1 MEAVLQRLPST
12 ADRINFLQ
20 NHGCVDAAARAMVED
35 GRNEEA
41 SNLMRAHGKF
51 VEAIKYS
58 ADPRFVANCWMA
70 AARTASTDNPG
81 ILEML
86 KKAEELYRRCNEQNG
101 QAEAL
106 VMLGKAEE
114 RMERLEEAGKLFN
127 KTQNYCG
134 ACECVAA
141 MFELANGNSPPL
153 SAWIIVRAIE
163 RLVDLINILYK
174 PPAKLQMADEKK
186 LLICEEHFGLFK
198 SDVVNLRLC
207 YTRSGNRFSRKAPDL
222 MAGNTSD
229 IEVMVDITKGRPRI
243 GDHLTDVAISLV
255 HQTRRWLEATLL
267 EHSVCRNHLNGFVCV
282 TSDCKYLHT
291 SDTTDLFN
299 KRFTALLNLV
309 YLDATEGTLAGIT
322 KQRKPKKEAS
332 QIHASTPSCERLY
345 ELLFPATGLRS
356 NKVTYWQLCDLR
368 DCQAVKKCLFSYAET
383 VWRNSGRLSDV
394 DTFLHVFCILELVES
409 PSTLMDW
416 VCQEESTLEKK
427 IKRGKMRNVAAI
439 RLRKDMG
446 LVDNQSFLHLWAVGW
461 RLLRDFG
468 RVVDAGHHIVRRFLS
483 LPAKRAIMFPS
494 IANTV
499 MILEYQL
506 TACLALF
513 ARLKPPHMF
522 PVCLP
527 ASYLATVQLW
537 DDMCCTK
544 QNHYSLYNAVEY
556 EASSNNPQRLMN
568 YAQSLLRYMVN
579 LTCGKVS
586 RDFNVVGD
594 ALHVEESASGDAE
607 RTLVLVLTMLC
618 NCGKGIPFDCDA
630 DLLKSLW
637 EVAPMEAYPDRV
649 KNALEAVKDAVGI
662 RDVVVIL
669 RKLLQSRNEKLFD
682 LGWHNRKLWYD
693 PSWNPSYSPTFYAD
707 LSSLRL
713 HLQTSETSKGTTDEA
728 TEEREDLETL
738 ETPEEIEEHEP
749 DLPQELEEE
758 KRQEREKAERYLAAK
773 KIQEWYRQRREFIRR
788 RDLKRSTSKE
798 ETKDSASRSPEEHF
812 SGFKIDVSACG
823 ICGEDFTKLLEAE
836 EHEPGMESGN
846 IELYKIIVIVR

>member
-12 ADRINFLQ
+12 ADRINFLK

-86 KKAEELYRRCNEQNG
+86 KKAEKLYRRCNEPNG

-114 RMERLEEAGKLFN
+114 RMEHLEEAGKLFN
-127 KTQNYCG
+127 ETQNLCG

-153 SAWIIVRAIE
+153 PAWIIVRAIE

-198 SDVVNLRLC
+198 SDVVNFRLC

-222 MAGNTSD
+222 VPGNTSD
-229 IEVMVDITKGRPRI
+229 TEVMVDITKGRPRI
-243 GDHLTDVAISLV
+243 GDHLTDVAMSLMQ
-255 HQTRRWLEATLL
+255 QTRKWLEAMLL
-267 EHSVCRNHLNGFVCV
+267 EHSVCRNHFNGFTCAA
-282 TSDCKYLHT
+282 SDCKYLHT
-291 SDTTDLFN
+291 SDTADLFN

-309 YLDATEGTLAGIT
+309 YLDATEGTLAGIA
-322 KQRKPKKEAS
+322 KQRKSRKEAS
-332 QIHASTPSCERLY
+332 QIHASKSSCERLY

-356 NKVTYWQLCDLR
+356 NKVTQRQLRDLR
-368 DCQAVKKCLFSYAET
+368 GRQAVMKCLFSYAET
-383 VWRNSGRLSDV
+383 VWKNSGGLSDV
-394 DTFLHVFCILELVES
+394 DIFLHVSCVLELVES
-409 PSTLMDW
+409 PSTLMNW
-416 VCQEESTLEKK
+416 VCQEESALEKK
-427 IKRGKMRNVAAI
+427 VKRDKMRNVDAM
-439 RLRKDMG
+439 RMRKDMG
-446 LVDNQSFLHLWAVGW
+446 LVDNQSNQRNQSFFHWWEDGR

-468 RVVDAGHHIVRRFLS
+468 RVVDAAHNIVRRFLS

-506 TACLALF
+506 TACLALY
-513 ARLKPPHMF
+513 ARLRPPHMS

-537 DDMCCTK
+537 DDVRCTT
-544 QNHYSLYNAVEY
+544 QNHYSLYDAVEY
-556 EASSNNPQRLMN
+556 KVSSDNPQRLMN
-568 YAQSLLRYMVN
+568 RAQSLLRYMVD

-586 RDFNVVGD
+586 SNFNVVGD
-594 ALHVEESASGDAE
+594 ALQVEESASGAAE

-618 NCGKGIPFDCDA
+618 NCGKGVPFDCDA

-637 EVAPMEAYPDRV
+637 EVAPMETFPDRI

-682 LGWHNRKLWYD
+682 LGWHNHKLWYD

-713 HLQTSETSKGTTDEA
+713 HVQTSETSKGTTDEA

-749 DLPQELEEE
+749 ALPQELEEE
-758 KRQEREKAERYLAAK
+758 KRQGREKAELYLAAK

-788 RDLKRSTSKE
+788 RDLKRSMSKE

-836 EHEPGMESGN
+836 EHELGMESGN
-846 IELYKIIVIVR
+846 IQLY